1 MRERRD
7 DIPRLLYHFLQQ
19 YCRQTGKRVD
29 GFSDESLE
37 ILINYDWPGNV
48 RQLKNMVERLVIIT
62 DNRVLEY
69 QHLSD
74 HWETKTEPPR
84 NDIPEDLDALKA
96 AKQNLLEN
104 QFGEIEKAFL
114 KKALSAAGNI
124 TQAARRV
131 GMQRSEFF
139 RTHEKARTE
148 HDIR

>member
-1 MRERRD
+1 
-7 DIPRLLYHFLQQ
+7 
-19 YCRQTGKRVD
+19 
-29 GFSDESLE
+29 
-37 ILINYDWPGNV
+37 
-48 RQLKNMVERLVIIT
+48 MVERLVIIT

-131 GMQRSEFF
+131 GMQRSNFSALMKKHGLSTTSGESSLQD
-139 RTHEKARTE
+139 RSRQT
-148 HDIR
+148 